1 MTDQF
6 IEAGFIPIKPTDPD
20 PFIEAGFIPIQPT
33 QPTQPASPYA
43 ERTARAVA
51 KKPEVPGTFLGDIG
65 LAAKAIGTGVYSAAF
80 DVFPKIMAEAIRGGD
95 ITVNDAN
102 TTLDRW
108 IKEQKKDLERW
119 DMPEH
124 EKNRKLFGIL
134 KAQDLQSGL
143 QNLGYSAAIGVAGMI
158 PGAKIGA
165 AIGGALGSPTGPG
178 AAATAGIGAI
188 IGGAIGAAA
197 TTAPVAYRATKDQF
211 LADMLDRALAQKPD
225 LTEEEWKGMRE
236 ALEKDAQAYAFWEAA
251 PETVGNMLSA
261 ALIKTPVGTYIKR
274 IPNIKNAIGRVLAKA
289 GVKIGLDIP
298 VEVGT
303 ETITGIKQ
311 ATIETKVGLREE
323 DPTAAETFWEVL
335 PPTLVTTIAGMGMGS
350 AADSVSSIR
359 QERSFYNRLQKAGY
373 AKDTIKQIVRKI
385 GFDDSAVYLAETHQD
400 ILKQALQADVPPSV
414 MGDMRDS
421 LTPGLVLNTYNQAS
435 ENGKNESAGIR
446 AVEEL
451 TGSKQYRF
459 LQAQLRD
466 AMLTKREQPAAEPAA
481 EPEPTPAVEPETAP
495 AVETVV
501 EPAIEPTPTP
511 EPRLVNVPAIQVADE
526 DIALRPKLMQFK
538 EIEEPLTGTTAQH
551 KETIGGE
558 WDDIKA
564 GTLLLWEPINPK
576 EHDLAPGQ
584 KYIVADGHGRVNW
597 ARKQEVKPQGF
608 NAQILREADG
618 FTAVEARIM
627 AAVKNI
633 ADGKG
638 TIYDQ
643 VKVLRNIAGTRGKT
657 EADVFANRE
666 GIRGRNAAIIAFDSG
681 NSLHDA
687 FINEQVKPE
696 TAALIAKTAPD
707 NDALQRLGLR
717 FALDRQKDAVIEAS
731 MNAAQKA
738 SEAGRIPT
746 AKQTDMFADTS
757 LDEEWKRQGK
767 IIAAEKTKLKER
779 LLGRKAIL
787 KRYEETTATGSVLAD
802 KKRVADEVAKI
813 ESELARWEEWQ
824 LHDDLSAI
832 VNPKEI
838 TDIVKTEV
846 KPTPVPAPTPP
857 PTPTPTPAAK
867 PVARTAEL
875 TPRQYEERIAKIE
888 TEIMKRGKPLEL
900 LAIQNEAS
908 NRGLSDQEYLSLL
921 EKWWNKQQKPE
932 QPAAPAPKVEKAA
945 EEPAPLPRITQEEYD
960 ADMAAFYKKLNRRME
975 ILTPSKMFM
984 RRAGIERAIRSQQPF
999 DAESLDMMNELLRDL
1014 GKPEMDTSGYVRDG
1028 DRYVFKGEAVPAEV
1042 LADYPDLSP
1051 KAGVSLRSEKESTD
1065 ERTFYRGT
1073 VPGETK
1079 RIDEPF
1085 DAAKGK
1091 TFVARKE
1098 SSAKNYG
1105 ESVEQIRANPD
1116 AKILREED
1124 AAFWKLTGR
1133 KRPPNGYIGSAL
1145 RKGERIVDAVN
1156 DAIRKAE
1163 LAGYDIL
1170 SFASDSD
1177 IGTIILNESSVT
1189 RGYVRE
1195 GDRYVFKGEAAP
1207 KPVDALKAKMK
1218 PSPKAEKAGVPTINR
1233 DAGVFKTK
1241 TEAQQKIADMVV
1253 HINRTPAML
1262 KRVKDAGLSVD
1273 ALMVPVMEKGKWYIG
1288 MTPEHVR
1295 AAQELAGREQQPA
1308 PAPETKTSSTQP
1320 EQITPPPPSTITQ
1333 TREAEQ
1339 AISETEAR
1347 VGAPSP
1353 QVEQLIN
1360 DNLQRASDM
1369 SRRFN
1374 IPNLTDE
1381 DKFSIARA
1389 ALVEAANN
1397 FDPSKGRFDLWAS
1410 NAIRNALID
1419 AYRKQI
1425 KESDV
1430 ISLQGEI
1437 SGQSEKTLQDI
1448 IPDWNEKTPEAQAQ
1462 ERDLLDNM
1470 HAVISGLDANDMEVV
1485 GAIQNN
1491 EPLRTLA
1498 EKRGISITEMFR
1510 QKQAALERVRTALE
1524 AKGIDRQAIN
1534 KLFTQ
1539 RSPQISMSQANT
1551 SATPV
1556 TPTVK
1561 VEQAQRRIDNW
1572 ISKQANMPGVI
1583 VVQKVEDAAQ
1593 FGLSESSMSLLRNSN
1608 PRGFFWESGN
1618 QVVVI
1623 ADGLRSVDDALEVVL
1638 HEAIGHYG
1646 VGQVLGKDFDSAML
1660 KLSNEI
1666 SDADLMKVAADYYNA
1681 LPDQGLDNPLDSE
1694 ANRIYLASEYVA
1706 INAQNQ
1712 PTLWQKFVE
1721 LVRKA
1726 LGKIMPT
1733 TYVNALVK
1741 RGGVESI
1748 VQASRNYVRGS
1759 EYGGIENYLSRME
1772 QPDIRMSV
1780 AQPSLFGEEK
1790 GKSSLRL
1797 DLEAIA
1803 ALPVGTVQ
1811 AGVGRQ
1817 AQAERSLLQFESI
1830 NKAKELLTRL
1840 DKNEIA
1846 ESEAGQ
1852 QWADHMSESM
1862 KQQARI
1868 ARREARAGEALGKRQ
1883 AELFGEPQAQETLRL
1898 SVSPP
1903 RANPVTDEP
1912 TRSLYREMERDYKP
1926 GHVGKTEMQARAQS
1940 QIDNELQHKNMAT
1953 LLAETSVKGFTTEP
1967 EATLRAQILL
1977 NTPEFARLFNGTPDQ
1992 IDTAIS
1998 LVTQTLNQGTRT
2010 ARSMAYR
2017 VDQMETP
2024 MQRQVMIL
2032 KLLASPPSKVFKNWH
2047 SMTPEAQKAH
2057 LDQHRARMKRAI
2069 AFLKTKGIHD
2079 ITKVPEAILSDDQKL
2094 AEVINAISQQFAST
2108 GDKVYEYW
2116 RNSILSGLHTN
2127 VVNVTSNFGMSTW
2140 EMFVQRPAEA
2150 LLNMFVKN
2158 PMAPTF
2164 ASLAA
2169 AYKQIFP
2176 NIHNANLALIKSF
2189 QTETGMYSAIDT
2201 KGETAIAGKKGRVI
2215 RAPQRALLSIDEW
2228 FKTIL
2233 VKSLSYDY
2241 ATRIADKNKL
2251 TGIGRAAYIEW
2262 AANDT
2267 TGESVV
2273 PEEAINEAERILF
2286 QTKPGAVGRA
2296 ILSARNEKGM
2306 VGWAFKYLFPFVTT
2320 PTNLIKIGIKKS
2332 PFGLLNV
2339 GLEGIAALRGKD
2351 SRYAGDYGKAALITD
2366 VVEQAFAWSLAGLL
2380 YSWTA
2385 PGGDDDEDYLP
2396 RITGTV
2402 AGTPN
2407 ERRFKMRNI
2416 PAHSI
2421 RIGDRWYSY
2430 ARAEPLSNV
2439 LTLTV
2444 DALTSLHDVRAG
2456 KGLDANDAKKFLSL
2470 IKDKT
2475 YLQTLGDLMRG
2486 IENPE
2491 DWTNLAQNFSSS
2503 WMPNLFKQAMRATDP
2518 MQRDYRVREKG
2529 LAFLGKSF
2537 IARGLQKA
2545 VPLPIESMQPIAR
2558 IDHWGRPVSK
2568 DVQFFGLPQSDIVW
2582 RLVVPSTV
2590 QNITNMTNI
2599 DRMIFNWNRAQTD
2612 DAKQWWPGNVR
2623 PKIKIR
2629 GHEWEM
2635 NDDQFEQYQ
2644 IMRGQMAL
2652 DIAQRIKWNFNNPTA
2667 HHMKVLEK
2675 IFERSGRVARLKVLR
2690 DILEENRF
2698 DRINKG

>member
-211 LADMLDRALAQKPD
+211 LADMLDRALALNPG

-932 QPAAPAPKVEKAA
+932 QP
-945 EEPAPLPRITQEEYD
+945 
-960 ADMAAFYKKLNRRME
+960 
-975 ILTPSKMFM
+975 
-984 RRAGIERAIRSQQPF
+984 
-999 DAESLDMMNELLRDL
+999 
-1014 GKPEMDTSGYVRDG
+1014 
-1028 DRYVFKGEAVPAEV
+1028 
-1042 LADYPDLSP
+1042 
-1051 KAGVSLRSEKESTD
+1051 
-1065 ERTFYRGT
+1065 
-1073 VPGETK
+1073 
-1079 RIDEPF
+1079 
-1085 DAAKGK
+1085 
-1091 TFVARKE
+1091 
-1098 SSAKNYG
+1098 
-1105 ESVEQIRANPD
+1105 
-1116 AKILREED
+1116 
-1124 AAFWKLTGR
+1124 
-1133 KRPPNGYIGSAL
+1133 
-1145 RKGERIVDAVN
+1145 
-1156 DAIRKAE
+1156 
-1163 LAGYDIL
+1163 
-1170 SFASDSD
+1170 
-1177 IGTIILNESSVT
+1177 
-1189 RGYVRE
+1189 
-1195 GDRYVFKGEAAP
+1195 
-1207 KPVDALKAKMK
+1207 
-1218 PSPKAEKAGVPTINR
+1218 
-1233 DAGVFKTK
+1233 
-1241 TEAQQKIADMVV
+1241 
-1253 HINRTPAML
+1253 
-1262 KRVKDAGLSVD
+1262 
-1273 ALMVPVMEKGKWYIG
+1273 
-1288 MTPEHVR
+1288 
-1295 AAQELAGREQQPA
+1295 PA